1 MSQQILGQEPIHQE
15 TRPDM
20 EQDWWDLLNPAE
32 QRIMDLIWD
41 YQQVSQQWID
51 YESDGQFNG
60 VRHGALLSWA
70 RAEKLMTKEE
80 VEQSLSRMVSD
91 PRIPFYETSMSKPD
105 DRRYE
110 HRW

>member
-1 MSQQILGQEPIHQE
+1 ML
-15 TRPDM
+15 
-20 EQDWWDLLNPAE
+20 
-32 QRIMDLIWD
+32 LIWD
-41 YQQVSQQWID
+41 YQQVSQQWRK

-60 VRHGALLSWA
+60 VRHNALLSWA

-80 VEQSLSRMVSD
+80 LEQSLERMVTD
-91 PRIPFYETSMSKPD
+91 PDIPLYETAMSTPE